1 MNYQAKAEHTDNKK
15 LLRNGTV
22 NFVVNK
28 VRFLILTATYS
39 LFLKEPI
46 NFICRSKDDRV
57 VSPDFAT
64 FSRPGE
70 LANRRL
76 FCSRCAFRFGQPFG
90 IRMWGSKCP

>member
-28 VRFLILTATYS
+28 VRLLIITETFS

-46 NFICRSKDDRV
+46 HFTCR
-57 VSPDFAT
+57 
-64 FSRPGE
+64 
-70 LANRRL
+70 L
-76 FCSRCAFRFGQPFG
+76 
-90 IRMWGSKCP
+90 